1 MIITLLEHTPN
12 PERLVAAAA
21 KVCYSPDSG
30 KKVFENLTNE
40 EALKF
45 LNRLM
50 EMGHESPLEH
60 TVFSFAVDGVSRA
73 LTHQLVRHRVAS
85 YSQKSQRYVQEIGFE
100 YVTPPIIQN
109 DEVLKENY
117 DRAMKNCMFNY
128 DVMVR
133 RLLGEGRTKEQA
145 CEDARYILPNA
156 CCTNIIVT
164 MNARELLHFFNVRCC
179 NRAQWEIRELA
190 DKMLEECRKV
200 APVLFEN
207 AGPDCT
213 KDRGCSE
220 GVMRCGEPREGS

>member
-1 MIITLLEHTPN
+1 MIITLLKHTPN

-40 EALKF
+40 ESLKF

-109 DEVLKENY
+109 DEVIKENY

-164 MNARELLHFFNVRCC
+164 MNARELLHFFKVRCC